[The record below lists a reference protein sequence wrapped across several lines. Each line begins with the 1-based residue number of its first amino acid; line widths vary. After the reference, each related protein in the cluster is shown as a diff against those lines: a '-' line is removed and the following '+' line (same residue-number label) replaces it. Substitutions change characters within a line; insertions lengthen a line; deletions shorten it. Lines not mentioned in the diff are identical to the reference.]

1 MTLARSLK
9 GLGLILIVTGA
20 AIYGVSGGPDES
32 PVAGIL
38 GGLTM
43 VAGVLVYFRG
53 RQHSA
58 RIRAPR
64 ILEESKPDV
73 VYLRAFRADISTT
86 PQALMQGFTTEEE
99 QLADVLQP
107 FGKLVAIGR
116 PGESLPPPGA
126 ARMYAS
132 DAQWQNI
139 VSARITEAPLVVV
152 RAGIGAGLLW
162 ELEHTIRNVNPKR
175 VIIWILNLQKNE
187 YATFC
192 DQVKTRLGITLPRI
206 SQFSLFATILNIQNR
221 PSKVTSGF
229 IRFSQNWQPSFLP
242 LPTVWTQFGYNDLR
256 KAFSVALRPVF
267 EEHGLQWRVLGRFD

>member
-9 GLGLILIVTGA
+9 GLGLILVVTGA

-38 GGLTM
+38 GALTM

-58 RIRAPR
+58 RIRSPR

-73 VYLRAFRADISTT
+73 VYLRVFRADISTT

-162 ELEHTIRNVNPKR
+162 ELEHTIQNVNPKR

>member
-1 MTLARSLK
+1 MTLARSLE
-9 GLGLILIVTGA
+9 GLGLILVVTGA

-38 GGLTM
+38 GALTM

-58 RIRAPR
+58 RIRSPR

-73 VYLRAFRADISTT
+73 VYLRVFRADISTT

-162 ELEHTIRNVNPKR
+162 ELEHTIQNVNPKR

>member
-1 MTLARSLK
+1 MTLAGSLK
-9 GLGLILIVTGA
+9 TLGVILVVTGA
-20 AIYGVSGGPDES
+20 GIYGISGGIDES
-32 PVAGIL
+32 PIAAIL
-38 GGLTM
+38 GAFTM

-53 RQHSA
+53 RQHYA

-86 PQALMQGFTTEEE
+86 QQALMQGFTTEEE
-99 QLADVLQP
+99 QLADVLRP

-132 DAQWQNI
+132 DTQWQNI
-139 VSARITEAPLVVV
+139 VSARIAAAPLVVI
-152 RAGIGAGLLW
+152 RAGAGAGLLW
-162 ELEHTIRNVNPKR
+162 ELEHTVRNVNPKR

-187 YATFC
+187 YAAFC
-192 DQVKTRLGITLPRI
+192 DQVKTRLGITLPHI
-206 SQFSLFATILNIQNR
+206 SPFGLFAAILNIQNR
-221 PSKVTSGF
+221 PSRVTSGF
-229 IRFSQNWQPSFLP
+229 IRFAHNWEPSFLP
-242 LPTVWTQFGYNDLR
+242 LPTAWTQLGYNDLR

-267 EEHGLQWRVLGRFD
+267 EEHGLQWRVLGRFN

>member
-9 GLGLILIVTGA
+9 GLGLILVVTGA

-139 VSARITEAPLVVV
+139 VSARITEAPLSSFAQV
-152 RAGIGAGLLW
+152 
-162 ELEHTIRNVNPKR
+162 LE
-175 VIIWILNLQKNE
+175 QDS
-187 YATFC
+187 C
-192 DQVKTRLGITLPRI
+192 G
-206 SQFSLFATILNIQNR
+206 SL
-221 PSKVTSGF
+221 S
-229 IRFSQNWQPSFLP
+229 
-242 LPTVWTQFGYNDLR
+242 TQ
-256 KAFSVALRPVF
+256 S
-267 EEHGLQWRVLGRFD
+267 ET